1 MSKYKR
7 LYKSK
12 YTTVGI
18 IRRSHGYKGHGKITI
33 DDSYLEDFK
42 KQKFVFIEI
51 DGYKV
56 PFRIEEISEDR
67 DIIIKLAGC
76 DSSEEMSR
84 YQLNALYLLSEDVE
98 VDDNEPLSQPNKLI
112 SMVIIDQSV
121 GVVIG
126 NIIRVDDYP
135 QQKMAIILD
144 ENGKEVLIPLHD
156 SLIDSISIEEQTIYM
171 NLPEGL
177 L

>member
-1 MSKYKR
+1 MSKFKR

-12 YTTVGI
+12 FTEVGI
-18 IRRSHGYKGHGKITI
+18 IRRSHGYKGHGKISV
-33 DDSYLEDFK
+33 DDSYLDDFK

-76 DSSEEMSR
+76 DSSEEMGR
-84 YQLNALYLLSEDVE
+84 YQLSALHLLNEDIE
-98 VDDNEPLSQPNKLI
+98 VIDSEPLSQPNKLI
-112 SMVIIDQSV
+112 SMAIIDKSA
-121 GVVIG
+121 GAIG
-126 NIIRVDDYP
+126 SIIRVDDYP